1 MLSSLEQAI
10 LPLKPGEIGELVL
23 TPSGLHIVKLEERS
37 NVIYKPFEAV
47 KADIME
53 LLYRKKQDER
63 FAQWLKELRLKASIQ
78 IKDGSGII

>member
-1 MLSSLEQAI
+1 MLASLEQAI
-10 LPLKPGEIGELVL
+10 LPLKPGEVGELVV

-37 NVIYKPFEAV
+37 SGTYKPFEAV

-63 FAQWLKELRLKASIQ
+63 FAQWLKELRSGASIQ